1 VKRQYEEV
9 LERFLKIEEEIGYPQ
24 RHSKEAFQ
32 KLLEEYRRL
41 KKVADLIKELEEVEE
56 DIQAIEELLKEEWDA
71 DLERELE
78 DLKHRAK
85 TLDER
90 IFLGLIPKDPRDEG
104 NAILEIRAGVGGEEA
119 ALFAADL
126 AKMYLKFAERKGW
139 KVSIT
144 DFTESDLGGYKE
156 ITLLVEGKGA
166 YGLLKFE
173 GGVHRVQRV
182 PITETSGRIHTSAA
196 SVVVLPEYEDV
207 EVDIKPEDLKIDTFR
222 SGGAGGQ
229 HVNKTES
236 AVRITHVPTGIVVTV
251 QDERSQHQNRAK
263 AIRILKARLKELYEN
278 QQEEELR
285 RIRKIYVGSGDR
297 SEKIRTYN
305 FPQNRVTDHRINF
318 SVYNLQEVLNGYL
331 DEILDALI
339 REELKRRAE
348 TLPQGTDSPL

>member
-1 VKRQYEEV
+1 MRRQYEEV
-9 LERFLKIEEEIGYPQ
+9 LERFSDLERKIAYPQ
-24 RHSKEAFQ
+24 NYSQSEFQ
-32 KLLEEYRRL
+32 RLLSEYKSL
-41 KKVADLIKELEEVEE
+41 KRAADLIRKLKEVEGDIEALRELLSEERDPELEAEMERLQEE
-56 DIQAIEELLKEEWDA
+56 A
-71 DLERELE
+71 ER
-78 DLKHRAK
+78 
-85 TLDER
+85 LDER
-90 IFLGLIPKDPRDEG
+90 IFYALIPKDPRDDG

-119 ALFAADL
+119 ALFASDL
-126 AKMYLKFAERKGW
+126 AKMYVRFAERKGW

-156 ITLLVEGKGA
+156 ITLLIEGKGA

-207 EVDIKPEDLKIDTFR
+207 EVEIKPEELKIDTFR

-236 AVRITHVPTGIVVTV
+236 AVRITHIPTGIVVTV

-263 AIRILKARLKELYEN
+263 ALRILKARLREYYES
-278 QQEEELR
+278 QKEEELR
-285 RIRKIYVGSGDR
+285 QLRKVYVGSGDR

-318 SVYNLQEVLNGYL
+318 TIYNLEGVLSGEL
-331 DEILDALI
+331 DPIIEALL
-339 REELKRRAE
+339 EADLKARAKE
-348 TLPQGTDSPL
+348 MGISKGSS

>member
-1 VKRQYEEV
+1 MRRQYEEV
-9 LERFLKIEEEIGYPQ
+9 LRRFSELEKKIAYPQ
-24 RHSKEAFQ
+24 NYSQSEFRRLLNEYRELKRAAELIRRLREVEGDIEAI
-32 KLLEEYRRL
+32 KDLLLEERDP
-41 KKVADLIKELEEVEE
+41 DLEAEMER
-56 DIQAIEELLKEEWDA
+56 LKEEA
-71 DLERELE
+71 DR
-78 DLKHRAK
+78 
-85 TLDER
+85 LDER
-90 IFLGLIPKDPRDEG
+90 IFYALIPKDPRDEG

-119 ALFAADL
+119 ALFAGDL
-126 AKMYLKFAERKGW
+126 AKMYVRFAERKGW

-156 ITLLVEGKGA
+156 VTLLIEGRGA

-207 EVDIKPEDLKIDTFR
+207 EVEIRPEDLKIDTFR

-236 AVRITHVPTGIVVTV
+236 AVRITHIPTGIVVTV

-263 AIRILKARLKELYEN
+263 ALRILKARLQEYYEG
-278 QQEEELR
+278 QKEEELR
-285 RIRKIYVGSGDR
+285 QLRKVYVGSGDR

-318 SVYNLQEVLNGYL
+318 TIYDLEGVLNGEL
-331 DEILDALI
+331 DPIIEALLEADLRERAKEMGLSKDA
-339 REELKRRAE
+339 
-348 TLPQGTDSPL
+348 S